1 MNPGQHK
8 IAGLILAA
16 GASTRMGKP
25 KQLLPLKETTLLQ
38 HICTEAANSQLD
50 RVFLILG
57 CHAEE
62 IKRALHP
69 ILSHKK
75 LKIINNKDY
84 AQGISASIVAGVSE
98 VADVYDHVMILLADM
113 PHIDA
118 TLINLLLQ
126 RYLNSHLPLAAIRFK
141 SKRSHPVAFSRSLYP
156 ELLKLQGD
164 VGARSLFRKYRDQTC
179 LVEPDASYDDCDID
193 TLEDYAAFMGT
204 TFQEK
209 VPPRNP

>member
-1 MNPGQHK
+1 MNRGQDR

-25 KQLLPLKETTLLQ
+25 KQLLPLKGTTLLQ
-38 HICTEAANSQLD
+38 HICIEAVNSQLD
-50 RVFLILG
+50 DVFLILG
-57 CHAEE
+57 CHAAE
-62 IKRALHP
+62 IKKALHP

-75 LKIINNKDY
+75 LKIINNKAY
-84 AQGISASIVAGVSE
+84 AQGISSSIVAGVSE

-113 PHIDA
+113 PYINA

-126 RYLNSHLPLAAIRFK
+126 RYLNSRLPLGAIRFK

-156 ELLKLQGD
+156 ELLKLKGD
-164 VGARSLFRKYRDQTC
+164 VGARSLFRKYWNRTC
-179 LVEPDASYDDCDID
+179 LVEPGASYDDCDIY
-193 TLEDYAAFMGT
+193 TLKDYAAFMGT